1 MTYSERSATA
11 RAAEV
16 SNAITEGI
24 RVTVRSQYVSEQ
36 SVPQSKRYVFAY
48 TVRISNE
55 GTDPAQL
62 KTRHWIITDGAGK
75 VEEVQG
81 PGVVG
86 QTPFLRS
93 GEHFE
98 YTSGCVLQT
107 PRGQMHG
114 TYQMVRPDGRMFD
127 AEIAPFVLALPHSL
141 N

>member
-1 MTYSERSATA
+1 MTYSERSTTA

-55 GTDPAQL
+55 GTDPVQL
-62 KTRHWIITDGAGK
+62 KTRHWIITDGGGK

-114 TYQMVRPDGRMFD
+114 TYQMARPDGRMFD